1 MEFKRIDFIQHS
13 IAWCKGEVLEGR
25 LILLFG
31 LAMLAIGVALWLSGP
46 TPYVKALVIPA
57 LVVSLLS
64 IPTGLNQ
71 SWKNARN
78 IEGYQQAYAQNPD
91 QFVQRE
97 KQHTESFIQW
107 YPYTRWGM
115 GAVTVVGLALVLL
128 LASPTGKGIGLGLM
142 LLAFAVLVI
151 DYFSEERAAIYHQHI
166 VAYQRA

>member
-1 MEFKRIDFIQHS
+1 MELKRTDFIQHT
-13 IAWCKGEVLEGR
+13 IAWGKGEVFEGR
-25 LILLFG
+25 MILLFG
-31 LAMLAIGVALWLSGP
+31 LAMLAVGVAFWLSGP
-46 TPYVKALVIPA
+46 TPHAKALVIPA

-64 IPTGLNQ
+64 IPTGLNL

-78 IEGYQQAYAQNPD
+78 LELYQQAYAQNPD
-91 QFVQRE
+91 QFVQQE
-97 KQHTESFIQW
+97 KQRTDNFIQW

-115 GAVTVVGLALVLL
+115 GAVTVVGLALLL
-128 LASPTGKGIGLGLM
+128 VLASPTGKAIGLGLV